1 MTAYGRAH
9 CTTESGLFLIE
20 IHSINRKAL
29 DISIHLPKEFLVL
42 DIDLR
47 KWISKVVKRGSITI
61 RITREDPNRSFFGTS
76 EVNSLEQLLLRWK
89 EMARALGYD
98 EKEQIPFTFL
108 INYAASNSKGVEIE
122 VNEEI
127 KKELFFSFEKALGEF
142 LAMKGVE
149 GEMLLK
155 DVRDR
160 IETAST
166 YIDKIEETSREV
178 PKQYHERLLKR
189 LEELRAINEEDKDRF
204 VRELVIFSDR
214 LDITEELIRLKS
226 HFSQFNETISSEK
239 DQIGRELDFLLQEMN
254 REVNTIAS
262 KSQNVE
268 ITKSTLFVKSELEK
282 VREQIQNIE

>member
-9 CTTESGLFLIE
+9 CTTEAGLFLIE

-42 DIDLR
+42 DMDFR

-61 RITREDPNRSFFGTS
+61 RITREDPNRSLLGTN
-76 EVNSLEQLLLRWK
+76 EIDSLKQLLLRWK
-89 EMARALGYD
+89 DMAHVLGYD
-98 EKEQIPFTFL
+98 EKEPIPFTFL
-108 INYAASNSKGVEIE
+108 INYVASTNKGGEIE
-122 VNEEI
+122 VNEEV
-127 KKELFFSFEKALGEF
+127 KKELYLSFEKALGEF

-160 IETAST
+160 IEMTST
-166 YIDKIEETSREV
+166 YIDKIEETSREA
-178 PKQYHERLLKR
+178 PKQYQEKLMKR

-204 VRELVIFSDR
+204 LRELVIFSDR
-214 LDITEELIRLKS
+214 LDITEELTRLRS

-268 ITKSTLFVKSELEK
+268 ITKSTLFIKSELEK

>member
-9 CTTESGLFLIE
+9 CTTEGGLFLIE

-42 DIDLR
+42 DMELR

-61 RITREDPNRSFFGTS
+61 RVTREDPSRSMFGTS
-76 EVNSLEQLLLRWK
+76 EIDSLKQLLSRWK
-89 EMARALGYD
+89 DMALVLGYD
-98 EKEQIPFTFL
+98 ENEPIPFTFL
-108 INYAASNSKGVEIE
+108 INYAASTNKGVEVE
-122 VNEEI
+122 VNEEV
-127 KKELFFSFEKALGEF
+127 KKELFLSFEKALGEF

-149 GEMLLK
+149 GEILLK
-155 DVRDR
+155 DVKNR

-166 YIDKIEETSREV
+166 YIDKIEETSKMA
-178 PKQYHERLLKR
+178 PMQYQERLLNR
-189 LEELRAINEEDKDRF
+189 LEGLRAINEEDKDRF
-204 VRELVIFSDR
+204 LRELVIFSDR
-214 LDITEELIRLKS
+214 LDVTEELIRLRS
-226 HFSQFNETISSEK
+226 HFSQFNESIHSEK

-268 ITKSTLFVKSELEK
+268 ITKSTLFIKSELEK